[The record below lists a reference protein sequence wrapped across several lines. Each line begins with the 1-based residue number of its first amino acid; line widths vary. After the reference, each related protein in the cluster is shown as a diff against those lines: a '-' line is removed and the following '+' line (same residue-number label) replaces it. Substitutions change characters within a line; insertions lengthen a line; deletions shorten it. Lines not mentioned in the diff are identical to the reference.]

1 MYTIRLNILIIIIIS
16 LCCITNFTIAQQK
29 GGRWQFENNGDD
41 TAGWDQIND
50 TGQLQ
55 GEAAFQTVEP
65 LQEGS
70 AYLMLDSSQVH
81 DYVKVED
88 SDDLDFEDEN
98 IAISLWMYPLK
109 AGDDVHY
116 ILNKGDQY
124 TEPKTTNYALR
135 ISKNET
141 IEFLIRDDQNKAQ
154 KVSSRFTVTVDQWNF
169 VGVYYNYTEGMVYF
183 WNQPESAAVDTVSFE
198 QDYFSNDAPL
208 AIGSWFRS
216 DTSNPSIKDFEGRI
230 DDVRIGTDVSHIFD
244 DISSVDSKDSS
255 PEEIEF
261 RVYQCA
267 PNPCNG
273 YIIIPFSIANAGRVN
288 LTVYNVIGQVKKT
301 IESKNFSS
309 GRHSFV
315 LNVTR
320 FSSGIYFYRIKYFEH
335 SEIRKFIIMK

>member
-1 MYTIRLNILIIIIIS
+1 MYKLRYYVLIIAIVF
-16 LCCITNFTIAQQK
+16 CIVSVITAQQK
-29 GGRWQFENNGDD
+29 GGRWQFENNGND
-41 TAGWDQIND
+41 TAGWDQID
-50 TGQLQ
+50 DMGQLQ
-55 GEAAFQTVEP
+55 GEAAFQSLEP

-81 DYVKVED
+81 DYFKVND

-98 IAISLWMYPLK
+98 IAVSLWMYPLK

-135 ISKNET
+135 ISKSET

-154 KVSSRFTVTVDQWNF
+154 KVSSSFTVIVDQWNF
-169 VGVYYNYTEGMVYF
+169 IGMFYDYEEGKVYF
-183 WNQPESAAVDTVSFE
+183 WNNPESDAVDTVSFE
-198 QDYFSNDAPL
+198 QDYFPNDAPL

-216 DTSNPSIKDFEGRI
+216 DASHPSIKDFEGRI
-230 DDVRIGTDVSHIFD
+230 DDVRIGTDISHIFD
-244 DISSVDSKDSS
+244 NVSSVDSKDST

-273 YIIIPFSIANAGRVN
+273 YITIPFSIADAGRVR
-288 LTVYNVIGQVKKT
+288 LTVYNIVGQVKK
-301 IESKNFSS
+301 IVEPHMFSS
-309 GRHSFV
+309 GRHSFD

-320 FSSGIYFYRIKYFEH
+320 FSSGIYFYRIRYSEH
-335 SEIRKFIIMK
+335 SEVRKFIIMK